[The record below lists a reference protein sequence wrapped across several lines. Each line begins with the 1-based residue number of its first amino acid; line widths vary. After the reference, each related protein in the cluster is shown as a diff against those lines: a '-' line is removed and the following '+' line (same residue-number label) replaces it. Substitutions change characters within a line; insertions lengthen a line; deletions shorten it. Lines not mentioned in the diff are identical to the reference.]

1 MTRPTPSPERA
12 RLAAA
17 LRDLRART
25 GLSMMGLAK
34 RTAFSK
40 SSWERYLNGKS
51 VPPRDAVREL
61 CRLASEPEGRC
72 LALWEIAESEWSGRA
87 APAPA
92 PAPAPA
98 RRTDTV
104 AEAPSAAP
112 EPVVPPEASAPA
124 SRDDTRAGHRGAA
137 VAVLASVCAVVVG
150 GVAIT
155 LFLVLGQDAPR
166 SSSSG
171 FPSPSATGPRCRG
184 AACEGRNPMDMKCG
198 VGPQTLASYRTAS
211 GAMLELRHSRTC
223 GTSWARMWGTR
234 VGDRLEVTA
243 DGRARSAG
251 VEIEDEAD
259 AAAYVYTPMTTTR
272 SGTVVRACFRPAPD
286 GQPDRESGGRSDG
299 REECFEG
306 RVR

>member
-1 MTRPTPSPERA
+1 
-12 RLAAA
+12 
-17 LRDLRART
+17 
-25 GLSMMGLAK
+25 
-34 RTAFSK
+34 
-40 SSWERYLNGKS
+40 
-51 VPPRDAVREL
+51 
-61 CRLASEPEGRC
+61 
-72 LALWEIAESEWSGRA
+72 
-87 APAPA
+87 
-92 PAPAPA
+92 
-98 RRTDTV
+98 
-104 AEAPSAAP
+104 
-112 EPVVPPEASAPA
+112 
-124 SRDDTRAGHRGAA
+124 
-137 VAVLASVCAVVVG
+137 
-150 GVAIT
+150 
-155 LFLVLGQDAPR
+155 
-166 SSSSG
+166 
-171 FPSPSATGPRCRG
+171 
-184 AACEGRNPMDMKCG
+184 MDMKCG

-251 VEIEDEAD
+251 VEIKDEAD

>member
-1 MTRPTPSPERA
+1 MTRTTPSPERA
-12 RLAAA
+12 RLAAS

-25 GLSMMGLAK
+25 GLSMVGLAE

-98 RRTDTV
+98 RRTETAQRTETAAV
-104 AEAPSAAP
+104 APSTVP
-112 EPVVPPEASAPA
+112 EPVPPEGSAPA
-124 SRDDTRAGHRGAA
+124 SRDDTRAGNRGAA

-166 SSSSG
+166 SSSSAS
-171 FPSPSATGPRCRG
+171 PSPSATGPRCRG

-234 VGDRLEVTA
+234 IGDRLEVTA
-243 DGRARSAG
+243 DGRPRSAE
-251 VEIEDEAD
+251 VENEAD

-272 SGTVVRACFRPAPD
+272 SGQVVRACFRPA
-286 GQPDRESGGRSDG
+286 SDG
-299 REECFEG
+299 SSVDSSDGKEECFEG